1 MDDSANTQYPILLVH
16 GLFGFDRIG
25 SHHYFNGIKQAL
37 NGCGASV
44 FVPIISAA
52 NGNEARGDQ
61 LLKQIHNLR
70 RQAGAQR
77 VNLIGH
83 SQGALTA
90 RYVAAIA
97 PEVIASVTSVSGPNH
112 GSELA
117 DRLRLA
123 FVPGRLPETVA
134 AALTTALSS
143 FVSAL
148 SGHPHLPQ
156 HALNALNALT
166 TEGVAAFNR
175 KYPQGLP
182 DTWGGMGPGQVNDVL
197 YYSWSGTIK
206 GSQLSKSLN
215 LLDPLHNALRVFS
228 SFFTRETR
236 ENDGMVGRFSSHL
249 GHVIRSDYPLDH
261 LDTINQVARGSRKNI
276 NPVELYIEHAV
287 RLKQAGL

>member
-1 MDDSANTQYPILLVH
+1 MDDSVNTRYPILLVH

-25 SHHYFNGIKQAL
+25 SHHYFHGIKQAL
-37 NGCGASV
+37 NECGASV

-52 NGNEARGDQ
+52 NDNEARGDQ

-70 RQAGAQR
+70 RQIGAQR

-97 PEVIASVTSVSGPNH
+97 PELIASVTSVSGPNH

-123 FVPGRLPETVA
+123 FVPGRLGETVA
-134 AALTTALSS
+134 AALTTS
-143 FVSAL
+143 FSAFLSAL
-148 SGHPHLPQ
+148 SGHPRLPQ
-156 HALNALNALT
+156 NALNALNALT
-166 TEGVAAFNR
+166 TDGVAAFNR
-175 KYPQGLP
+175 QYPQGLP
-182 DTWGGMGPGQVNDVL
+182 DRWGGMGPAQVNAVH
-197 YYSWSGTIK
+197 YYSWSGIIK
-206 GSQLSKSLN
+206 GSRLAESLN
-215 LLDPLHNALRVFS
+215 LLDPLHNALRVFD

-249 GHVIRSDYPLDH
+249 GQVIRSDYPLDH
-261 LDTINQVARGSRKNI
+261 LDTINHMARGSRRRI
-276 NPVELYIEHAV
+276 NPVELYIEHAR
-287 RLKQAGL
+287 RLKEAGL

>member
-1 MDDSANTQYPILLVH
+1 MDDSVNTRYPILLVH

-25 SHHYFNGIKQAL
+25 SHHYFHGIKQAL
-37 NGCGASV
+37 NECGASV

-52 NGNEARGDQ
+52 NDNEARGDQ
-61 LLKQIHNLR
+61 LLKQIHNVR
-70 RQAGAQR
+70 RQTGSQR
-77 VNLIGH
+77 VNLVGH
-83 SQGALTA
+83 SQGALSA

-123 FVPGRLPETVA
+123 LAPGRLPETVA

-166 TEGVAAFNR
+166 TEGVSAFNL

-182 DTWGGMGPGQVNDVL
+182 TTWGGMGPEQVNDVL
-197 YYSWSGTIK
+197 YYSWSGIIK
-206 GSQLSKSLN
+206 GSRLSESLN
-215 LLDPLHNALRVFS
+215 LLDPLHNALRVFG

-236 ENDGMVGRFSSHL
+236 QNDGMVGRFSSHL
-249 GHVIRSDYPLDH
+249 GQVIRSDHALDH
-261 LDTINQVARGSRKNI
+261 LDIINHPARGSRRNL
-276 NPVELYIEHAV
+276 NAVALYIEHAR
-287 RLKQAGL
+287 RLKQAGV